1 MKYGKPLLQ
10 RLEDVIGA
18 SIIALDKE
26 EGDYSITVKP
36 LSVQFVTS
44 LLDSEI
50 GTRNYEMK
58 YNAEYVTWT
67 IDFNIAGKRRQVA
80 K

>member
-1 MKYGKPLLQ
+1 MKYGKPLIQ

-67 IDFNIAGKRRQVA
+67 IDFNITGKRRQVA